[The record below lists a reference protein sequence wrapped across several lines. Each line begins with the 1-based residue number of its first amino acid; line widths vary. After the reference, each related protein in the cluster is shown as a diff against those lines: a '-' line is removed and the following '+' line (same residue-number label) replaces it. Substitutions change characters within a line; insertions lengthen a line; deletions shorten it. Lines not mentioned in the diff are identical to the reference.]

1 MNVFGIG
8 LPEMALIFVLALL
21 VFGPKKLPEIGK
33 TLGKTIRGF
42 QEASKEFESEFK
54 REAEALQE
62 TVSST
67 MTAKLEAPPSLS
79 PASDIP
85 TAEATLVEPAAESA
99 DRPDSAEH
107 ASAEQAEQSA

>member
-42 QEASKEFESEFK
+42 QDASKEFEQEFR
-54 REAEALQE
+54 RETE
-62 TVSST
+62 
-67 MTAKLEAPPSLS
+67 KLEQVVSEPMQATLEPPAQLS
-79 PASDIP
+79 PAAEIP
-85 TAEATLVEPAAESA
+85 EATLVENPPVASPIESPVASPVQSPAES
-99 DRPDSAEH
+99 SA
-107 ASAEQAEQSA
+107 A